1 MHLTPCNRPT
11 GVLEPA
17 PATSLREAA
26 SDGQWDG
33 FWCVAD
39 ERYYTRCVSAGVERW
54 FRIADDANALR
65 LISRPRRA
73 NGIPFPV
80 AENAVP
86 RMIVG
91 RYRGQAMIVGTR
103 RRREPARGSR

>member
-54 FRIADDANALR
+54 FRIADDAHTLR
-65 LISRPRRA
+65 LIPRPRRA

-80 AENAVP
+80 AANAVP

-103 RRREPARGSR
+103 RRREPAGGSR